1 MLHLG
6 SPAKNLPL
14 SLKIKNIAHDFY
26 SSISFDCYMLM
37 LVFMFAGWSVPHWI
51 VTLITPFANAN
62 AFAAMAMIG
71 LMMEIPDNHK
81 DRSELGKVIAWRFLF
96 SVLIALAAWFLLPLD
111 ERVREIVVLAAFAPV
126 TIFLYEIHRLADGQ
140 CQACRLLIDRH
151 RGHRID
157 DHDDLARRPAGR
169 LT

>member
-1 MLHLG
+1 
-6 SPAKNLPL
+6 
-14 SLKIKNIAHDFY
+14 
-26 SSISFDCYMLM
+26 
-37 LVFMFAGWSVPHWI
+37 
-51 VTLITPFANAN
+51 
-62 AFAAMAMIG
+62 
-71 LMMEIPDNHK
+71 MMEIPDNHK

-126 TIFLYEIHRLADGQ
+126 TISLRIHRLADGQ
-140 CQACRLLIDRH
+140 CQACRLLIDRY

-157 DHDDLARRPAGR
+157 DHDDSARRSAGR

>member
-1 MLHLG
+1 M
-6 SPAKNLPL
+6 

-111 ERVREIVVLAAFAPV
+111 ERVCRIVSCRIRPGDD
-126 TIFLYEIHRLADGQ
+126 FLYEIHRLADGQ
-140 CQACRLLIDRH
+140 CQACRLLIDRY

-157 DHDDLARRPAGR
+157 DHDDSARRSAGR